1 MIGVLLTILL
11 MIGISMLAGVSE
23 MLEDALKGDW
33 IDVSEWEY
41 RL

>member
-23 MLEDALKGDW
+23 MIEESFQGDWMNLEDL
-33 IDVSEWEY
+33 
-41 RL
+41 L